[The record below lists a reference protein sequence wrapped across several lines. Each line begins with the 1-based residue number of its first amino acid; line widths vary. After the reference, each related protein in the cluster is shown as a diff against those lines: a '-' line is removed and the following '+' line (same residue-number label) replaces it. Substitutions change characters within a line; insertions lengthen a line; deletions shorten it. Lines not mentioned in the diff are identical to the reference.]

1 MSKDKQELQQLHQ
14 FLKYVYGIVP
24 IVAGLDK
31 FSNLLTDWKNYLSQF
46 FTDILPFDAELF
58 MLVIGVIEVA
68 AGITVLVKPRTGGI
82 VVMSWLII
90 IAVLLIFN
98 GAHFDVAV
106 RDLVMAAGAFTLIK
120 LTNILT
126 SIEMSRQIRVKG

>member
-1 MSKDKQELQQLHQ
+1 MNKDKHELQQLHQ

-58 MLVIGVIEVA
+58 MLVIGMIEVA
-68 AGITVLVKPRTGGI
+68 AGITVLVKPRVGGI

-106 RDLVMAAGAFTLIK
+106 RDLVMAAGAFALIK